1 MSPRGPREKLDGT
14 ELPRIL
20 VPPPGPRSE
29 SSAKR
34 LRRSEGAAIWGA
46 EGPPLVWSRGR
57 GAVVLDLDGNRYLDL
72 TAGFGVLSLG
82 HAALEVARAVSSQSR
97 KLTQGLGDLM
107 PHEGREK
114 LVRRLASLGGGLDRV
129 LLASTGAEAVELAL
143 KTAHLATG
151 RRRVVAFT
159 GAYHGQSYGALAVT
173 DYPGLGKPFQAQL
186 PNLAV
191 RVPYPYAYRCPLS
204 RACGGRCDLN
214 CLDAAMEIV
223 DREMRGPDPP
233 GAVLLEPIQGRSGCV
248 VPPPEYLPRLRTLTR
263 ERGLLLILDEVM
275 TGGGRT
281 GPFWAW
287 QRFGESAA
295 PDLLVAGKGIGG
307 GVAIAALLGR
317 KKVMESWRAH
327 VLPSGEAPHASTF
340 YAHPLA
346 CAGALAALKRLE
358 APETRAHVER
368 VGAVLANGLR
378 ALQTGAPAIG
388 EVRAEGL
395 LAAIE
400 LVRDRASRDP
410 APELTARTVA
420 ALAREGVLVYP
431 GGVHDNVICFTP
443 PLTITEEQAR
453 FGVEAVGKA
462 LQISCGMYPMGDW
475 K

>member
-1 MSPRGPREKLDGT
+1 VSPREKLEGT

-20 VPPPGPRSE
+20 VPPPGPRSR

-46 EGPPLVWSRGR
+46 EASPVVWSRGR
-57 GAVVLDLDGNRYLDL
+57 GAVVLDVDGNRYLDL
-72 TAGFGVLSLG
+72 TGGFGVLSLG
-82 HAALEVARAVSSQSR
+82 HAAPEVARAVSAQSR

-114 LVRRLASLGGGLDRV
+114 LVSRLASLGGGVLDRV

-151 RRRVVAFT
+151 QRRVVAFT

-173 DYPGLGKPFQAQL
+173 DYPGLGEPFRAQL
-186 PNLAV
+186 PDLAV
-191 RVPYPYAYRCPLS
+191 RVPYPHPYRCPLS
-204 RACGGRCDLN
+204 RSCGGRCDLR
-214 CLDAAMEIV
+214 CLEAAMQTV
-223 DREMRGPDPP
+223 DRELHGPDPP
-233 GAVLLEPIQGRSGCV
+233 GAILMEPIQGRSGCV
-248 VPPPEYLPRLRTLTR
+248 TPPPEYLPRIRALAR
-263 ERGLLLILDEVM
+263 ERGLLFILDEVM

-287 QRFGESAA
+287 ERYGESAA

-317 KKVMESWRAH
+317 KKIMESWRAH

-346 CAGALAALKRLE
+346 CAGALAALRRLAE
-358 APETRAHVER
+358 PQTRAHVER
-368 VGAVLANGLR
+368 VGALFASGLR
-378 ALQTGAPAIG
+378 ELQDGAPAIG

-395 LAAIE
+395 MAAIE
-400 LVRDRASRDP
+400 LVRDRASRAP
-410 APELTARTVA
+410 APELTGRTVA
-420 ALAREGVLVYP
+420 ALAREGVLAYP

-443 PLTITEEQAR
+443 PLTITEEQVKFAV
-453 FGVEAVGKA
+453 GAVGKT

>member
-1 MSPRGPREKLDGT
+1 MRAEKLDGT

-20 VPPPGPRSE
+20 VSPPGPRSRGA
-29 SSAKR
+29 AKR
-34 LRRSEGAAIWGA
+34 LRRSEGAAIWGRD
-46 EGPPLVWSRGR
+46 ESPVVWSRGR

-82 HAALEVARAVSSQSR
+82 HAAPEVARAVSAQSR

-114 LVRRLASLGGGLDRV
+114 LVRRLASLGGPLDRV

-173 DYPGLGKPFQAQL
+173 DYPGLGRPFAAQL
-186 PNLAV
+186 PDLAV
-191 RVPYPYAYRCPLS
+191 RVPYPYAYRNPDPRGLEAATEGID
-204 RACGGRCDLN
+204 RAL
-214 CLDAAMEIV
+214 L
-223 DREMRGPDPP
+223 GPDPP
-233 GAVLLEPIQGRSGCV
+233 GAILIEPIQGRSGCV
-248 VPPPEYLPRLRTLTR
+248 VPPPEYLPKLRAYAR
-263 ERGLLLILDEVM
+263 ERGLLFILDEVM
-275 TGGGRT
+275 TGACRT

-287 QRFGESAA
+287 ERYGESAA

-327 VLPSGEAPHASTF
+327 MLPSGEAPHASTF

-346 CAGALAALKRLE
+346 CAGALAALKRLA

-368 VGAVLANGLR
+368 VGAVLADGLR
-378 ALQTGAPAIG
+378 ALSDKAPAIG
-388 EVRAEGL
+388 EVRAAGL
-395 LAAIE
+395 MAAIE
-400 LVRDRASRDP
+400 FVRGRESREP
-410 APELTARTVA
+410 APELTGRVVA
-420 ALAREGVLVYP
+420 ALLREGVLTYP
-431 GGVHDNVICFTP
+431 GGVHDNVICLTP
-443 PLTITEEQAR
+443 PLTITEGQVR
-453 FGVEAVGKA
+453 FAVDAVGRA

>member
-1 MSPRGPREKLDGT
+1 VSPLERLDGT
-14 ELPRIL
+14 ELPRMV
-20 VPPPGPRSE
+20 VPPPGPRSQ
-29 SSAKR
+29 AAGKR

-46 EGPPLVWSRGR
+46 EASPVFWSRGR
-57 GAVVLDLDGNRYLDL
+57 GALVLDLDGNRYLDL

-82 HAALEVARAVSSQSR
+82 HAAPEVARAVSAQSR

-114 LVRRLASLGGGLDRV
+114 LVRRLASLGGVLDRV
-129 LLASTGAEAVELAL
+129 LLASTGAEAVELAI

-173 DYPGLGKPFQAQL
+173 DYPGLGKPFAAQIQD
-186 PNLAV
+186 LAV
-191 RVPYPYAYRCPLS
+191 RVPYPYAYRCPLARS
-204 RACGGRCDLN
+204 CEGRCDLR
-214 CLDAAMEIV
+214 CLDAAIEIV
-223 DREMRGPDPP
+223 DLELRGPDPP
-233 GAVLLEPIQGRSGCV
+233 GAVLVEPIQGRSGCV
-248 VPPPEYLPRLRTLTR
+248 IPPPEYLPRLRALTR

-287 QRFGESAA
+287 ERYGESAA

-346 CAGALAALKRLE
+346 CAGALAALKRLA

-368 VGAVLANGLR
+368 VGALFADGLQSV
-378 ALQTGAPAIG
+378 AAKCPAIG

-395 LAAIE
+395 MAAIE
-400 LVRDRASRDP
+400 LVRSRESREP
-410 APELTARTVA
+410 APELTGKTVA
-420 ALAREGVLVYP
+420 ALLREGVLSYP
-431 GGVHDNVICFTP
+431 GGAHDNVICFTP
-443 PLTITEEQAR
+443 PLTITEEQVR
-453 FGVEAVGKA
+453 FAVDAVGRS

>member
-1 MSPRGPREKLDGT
+1 MSPREKLDGT
-14 ELPRIL
+14 ELPSI
-20 VPPPGPRSE
+20 VTPPPGPRSR

-46 EGPPLVWSRGR
+46 EESPVVWSRGK
-57 GAVVLDLDGNRYLDL
+57 GSVVLDVDGNRYLDL

-82 HAALEVARAVSSQSR
+82 HAAPEVARAVSAQSR

-114 LVRRLASLGGGLDRV
+114 LVRRLASLGGGVLDRV

-173 DYPGLGKPFQAQL
+173 DYPGLGKPFAAQI
-186 PNLAV
+186 PDLAI
-191 RVPYPYAYRCPLS
+191 RVPYPYAYRCAAGP
-204 RACGGRCDLN
+204 
-214 CLDAAMEIV
+214 LDAAMEIV
-223 DREMRGPDPP
+223 DRELRGPDPP
-233 GAVLLEPIQGRSGCV
+233 GAIILEPIQGRSGCV
-248 VPPPEYLPRLRTLTR
+248 IPPPEYLPKLRALAS
-263 ERGLLLILDEVM
+263 ERRLLLILDEVM

-287 QRFGESAA
+287 ERYGEAAA

-317 KKVMESWRAH
+317 KKVMESWRKH
-327 VLPSGEAPHASTF
+327 VLPSGEAPHSSTF

-346 CAGALAALKRLE
+346 CAGALKTLDRLA

-368 VGAVLANGLR
+368 MGTLLAEGLR
-378 ALQTGAPAIG
+378 KVAAKSPAIG
-388 EVRAEGL
+388 EVRAAGL
-395 LAAIE
+395 MAAIE
-400 LVRDRASRDP
+400 LVRDPKSREP
-410 APELTARTVA
+410 APQLTAKTVG
-420 ALAREGVLVYP
+420 ALLQEGVLVWP

-443 PLTITEEQAR
+443 PLTITEEQIR
-453 FGVEAVGKA
+453 FAIDAVGRA
-462 LQISCGMYPMGDW
+462 LQISCGMYPTGDW

>member
-1 MSPRGPREKLDGT
+1 MSPREKLDGT
-14 ELPRIL
+14 ELPRIV
-20 VPPPGPRSE
+20 VPPPGPRSR
-29 SSAKR
+29 SSSRR

-46 EGPPLVWSRGR
+46 EEAPVVWSRGR
-57 GAVVLDLDGNRYLDL
+57 GAVVLDVDGNRYLDL

-82 HAALEVARAVSSQSR
+82 HAAPEIARAVSAQSR

-107 PHEGREK
+107 PHEGRLK

-186 PNLAV
+186 PDLAV
-191 RVPYPYAYRCPLS
+191 RAPYPYPYRCPAEP
-204 RACGGRCDLN
+204 ACGGRCDLR
-214 CLDAAMEIV
+214 CLEGAIEIV
-223 DREMRGPDPP
+223 DRALDGPDPP
-233 GAVLLEPIQGRSGCV
+233 GAIIVEPIQGRSGCV
-248 VPPPEYLPRLRTLTR
+248 VPPPEFLPKLRALANA
-263 ERGLLLILDEVM
+263 RGLLLILDEVM

-287 QRFGESAA
+287 ERYGEAAA

-317 KKVMESWRAH
+317 KKVMESWRKH
-327 VLPSGEAPHASTF
+327 VLPSGEAPHSSTF

-346 CAGALAALKRLE
+346 CAGALKAIERLT

-368 VGAVLANGLR
+368 VGTVFAEGLR
-378 ALQTGAPAIG
+378 AVAAKSPAIG

-395 LAAIE
+395 MAAIE
-400 LVRDRASRDP
+400 MVRDRGSREP
-410 APELTARTVA
+410 AADVAARTVA
-420 ALAREGVLVYP
+420 ALLREGVLTYP

-443 PLTITEEQAR
+443 PLTITEEQVG
-453 FGVEAVGKA
+453 FAVDAIGRA
-462 LQISCGMYPMGDW
+462 LQMS
-475 K
+475 